1 VHVGDLVRDV
11 HAGSTVFIPAGLE
24 YMRQTSGLIPSV
36 EWSSFPRRA
45 LSSHAGFVCSRE
57 REKNLP
63 LCKAENDELTKDYM
77 DAVVHKEP

>member
-1 VHVGDLVRDV
+1 MVIFSAPGFEQ
-11 HAGSTVFIPAGLE
+11 SCGL
-24 YMRQTSGLIPSV
+24 RL
-36 EWSSFPRRA
+36 FRA
-45 LSSHAGFVCSRE
+45 RE